1 MGGFTGADVAEL
13 RDLAAVF
20 TSRASTLRALE
31 ARLTGTVNSSRWEG
45 PNATRFIGDW
55 NSRHRKSIAAAA
67 ALFDGVAGDLRGNAD
82 QQDRASAGT
91 DTAAGTTVGGDAGGG
106 GRGPRVTVDAAP
118 TYTEIAVQGT
128 DGPIDYGLLAG
139 AGAQAHSDADLVV
152 SSAGVAGSA
161 IAMARA
167 GAWFDGHAGYTN
179 GPLSAEANAA
189 GFAGALAQASA
200 SGSVGTA
207 GVDAAAQA
215 EATAGARLR
224 VDGSVAAGPV
234 GVSGSAGGFAG
245 ATASAEAG
253 EHLGWDGIAQKVKGE
268 AFAGAR
274 ADAGITTELLGVD
287 TTAKATA
294 MAGVGIS
301 GRADV
306 SLTWDQV
313 HLGFGGGVSVG
324 LGAGVSYDVSLR
336 PREMAQDIVDVGG
349 GLVDAASGAT
359 RFVASAWPFH

>member
-1 MGGFTGADVAEL
+1 MGGFKGADVAEL

-20 TSRASTLRALE
+20 TARSSTLRTLE
-31 ARLTGTVNSSRWEG
+31 ARLTGSVNGARWEG
-45 PNATRFIGDW
+45 PDAARFVGEWNA
-55 NSRHRKSIAAAA
+55 RHRKAIAAAT
-67 ALFDGVAGDLRGNAD
+67 ALFDGAARDLRANAD
-82 QQDRASAGT
+82 QQDRASEPAG
-91 DTAAGTTVGGDAGGG
+91 AAVGGGTGPDGGG
-106 GRGPRVTVDAAP
+106 SRVTVDTAP
-118 TYTEIAVQGT
+118 SYTEIAVQGT
-128 DGPIDYGLLAG
+128 TGPIDYSLLAG

-152 SSAGVAGSA
+152 SSAGIAGSA
-161 IAMARA
+161 TAMARA
-167 GAWFDGHAGYTN
+167 GAWFDGHAGYQN
-179 GPLSAEANAA
+179 GPLSAQANAA

-207 GVDAAAQA
+207 GVDAQAQA

-234 GVSGSAGGFAG
+234 GVSGNAGAFAG
-245 ATASAEAG
+245 ATASAEAR
-253 EHLGWDGIAQKVKGE
+253 EHLGWDGVAQKVKGE

-274 ADAGITTELLGVD
+274 ADAGITTGLFGVD

-306 SLTWDQV
+306 TLTWDQV

-324 LGAGVSYDVSLR
+324 LGAGVGYDVSFS
-336 PREMAQDIVDVGG
+336 PREMAQGIVDVGG
-349 GLVDAASGAT
+349 GLADAASGAT
-359 RFVASAWPFH
+359 RFVASAWPFD